1 MSSVFNITFR
11 LRRTEVPIRNDHCLE
26 SGAVGELVSRIP
38 LATADLAPTGEN
50 GSRYAELSISWGHT
64 TREDE
69 GHIRYETDDSED
81 ELEEQDIEFRRK
93 CKFCALLGVECEE
106 RTPERFRSHM
116 ENK

>member
-1 MSSVFNITFR
+1 M
-11 LRRTEVPIRNDHCLE
+11 
-26 SGAVGELVSRIP
+26 SRIP
-38 LATADLAPTGEN
+38 LATADLAPTGGEN

-69 GHIRYETDDSED
+69 GHIRDEPDDSED
-81 ELEEQDIEFRRK
+81 ELEEHGIQYRGK
-93 CKFCALLGVECEE
+93 CKFCALLGVEREE